1 MKKRSSR
8 HSLAPGYTIKVS
20 LKWTKIDVF
29 MFVSEEH
36 EGKSNESTEILEL
49 LSLVNKEAESI
60 KDERNQEWLRSGK
73 VHELNTLR
81 LKEKKN

>member
-1 MKKRSSR
+1 
-8 HSLAPGYTIKVS
+8 
-20 LKWTKIDVF
+20 

-60 KDERNQEWLRSGK
+60 KDERNQE
-73 VHELNTLR
+73 
-81 LKEKKN
+81 